1 MFLNNVSAWRFP
13 HTESLSSH
21 TTKIKV
27 ASLYCNLYICVSIST
42 TGLWTF
48 WNQRSYNIHIYI
60 LNDKP
65 RLVTYWTFNKFCGMS
80 KHNTPFKTKFFEN
93 SFRSKNLFVILG
105 FYNLAKD
112 VHFRKRYFKEV
123 FSDSQNYRVLVIS
136 LHKSDLDYHLLFL
149 LWGK

>member
-1 MFLNNVSAWRFP
+1 
-13 HTESLSSH
+13 
-21 TTKIKV
+21 
-27 ASLYCNLYICVSIST
+27 
-42 TGLWTF
+42 
-48 WNQRSYNIHIYI
+48 
-60 LNDKP
+60 
-65 RLVTYWTFNKFCGMS
+65 MS